1 MSDPREFQSRPLDR
15 FLEKRPPLDCLG
27 QWDETVHD
35 AFLLSGRLD
44 TPAEKAWLKETF
56 LALRQRACADLV
68 AFHDELMVTPY
79 GGTDV
84 VCPEGYS
91 PWRVEFGLSLFPKR
105 EQGFARFEC
114 VVEFS
119 LYETCPDAF
128 RVLEVLPE
136 ASAQVKACAE
146 QRGSLQLESLRQA
159 RLVLPMPKARR
170 AAEVAVE
177 FYGKPGPRPSL
188 HDAVRTCVKAE
199 ALGDTA
205 ACWRLDA
212 SAPSRV
218 PGAESHSLAVILAVR
233 PDAPAI
239 QAAGSLLAYSQE
251 NWLDAVVGDHWR
263 KFLSSVREFQGS
275 GAPAEAYGEWMDILV
290 PPSTGTRVAAE

>member
-1 MSDPREFQSRPLDR
+1 MSVPREFQSRPLDR
-15 FLEKRPPLDCLG
+15 FLEDRPPLDCLG

-44 TPAEKAWLKETF
+44 TPAEQAWLKETF
-56 LALRQRACADLV
+56 LALRKRASADLV
-68 AFHDELMVTPY
+68 SFHDELMVTPY

-119 LYETCPDAF
+119 LYETSPDAF
-128 RVLEVLPE
+128 RVLKVLPE
-136 ASAQVKACAE
+136 ERARVKACE
-146 QRGSLQLESLRQA
+146 EPRGTLQFESLPQA
-159 RLVLPMPKARR
+159 RLMLPMPKSRR
-170 AAEVAVE
+170 ASEVAVE
-177 FYGKPGPRPSL
+177 FYGKPDPGPSL
-188 HDAVRTCVKAE
+188 HDAAWTCVKAE

-205 ACWRLDA
+205 VRWRLDA
-212 SAPSRV
+212 PSPSRV
-218 PGAESHSLAVILAVR
+218 PGAESHALSVILAVR

-251 NWLDAVVGDHWR
+251 NWLDAVVGEHWR
-263 KFLSSVREFQGS
+263 QFLTSVREFQGS
-275 GAPAEAYGEWMDILV
+275 GAPAEAHGEWVDLLV
-290 PPSTGTRVAAE
+290 PPPPRA